1 MRHKNSVLHGL
12 LQHLPWGTFD
22 RLVEEHGGD
31 KGMRT
36 LSMRTQF
43 TALAYGQL
51 SGASSLREI
60 EGALQP
66 KSGGS
71 RRHFRARI
79 VHSQVHEPRNAPHSG
94 SPSG

>member
-36 LSMRTQF
+36 LSAKPPAVTN
-43 TALAYGQL
+43 
-51 SGASSLREI
+51 ASSLKPPLNS
-60 EGALQP
+60 ALP
-66 KSGGS
+66 AIASTAPASGLTRAFAEPMPRAMPSTPGFSPIKAS
-71 RRHFRARI
+71 RAKT
-79 VHSQVHEPRNAPHSG
+79 
-94 SPSG
+94 